1 LDGCRHL
8 FSSLCLLAFVF
19 WHLLSDLWHLFSGL
33 CVLKMGGFM
42 NISKMMDEIKQHPD
56 FNKVGMVLCHNGVVR
71 GISREGRGVKGLS
84 VSVDHRILDQIVS
97 EQKKRP
103 GIVDI
108 QVEIAEDRDLKIGND
123 VMLLLVAGDI
133 RENVIAVLTDTL
145 NQIKTTVT
153 KKTEYFSS

>member
-1 LDGCRHL
+1 
-8 FSSLCLLAFVF
+8 
-19 WHLLSDLWHLFSGL
+19 
-33 CVLKMGGFM
+33 M

-56 FNKVGMVLCHNGVVR
+56 FKKVGMVLCHNGVVR
-71 GISREGRGVKGLS
+71 STSREGRGVKGLN

-108 QVEIAEDRDLKIGND
+108 RVEIAEDRDLKIGDD

-145 NQIKTTVT
+145 NQIKTTV
-153 KKTEYFSS
+153 KKKRSAFLVDIC

>member
-1 LDGCRHL
+1 
-8 FSSLCLLAFVF
+8 
-19 WHLLSDLWHLFSGL
+19 
-33 CVLKMGGFM
+33 M
-42 NISKMMDEIKQHPD
+42 NISKMMDAIKQHPD

-71 GISREGRGVKGLS
+71 GTSREGRGVKGLS

-108 QVEIAEDRDLKIGND
+108 QVEIAEDRNLKIGDD

-133 RENVIAVLTDTL
+133 RENVIAVLTETL
-145 NQIKTTVT
+145 NLIKSTVT
-153 KKTEYFSS
+153 KKMEYFSD